1 MTWMFVGYVGGI
13 IVSFI
18 LGLFLYNIYYTL
30 KYKSNFIH
38 GNPYSIWVIFY
49 LSVMWIV
56 TVPIAIILLVIWFLL
71 WFSGYI
77 IMGFKN

>member
-38 GNPYSIWVIFY
+38 SNPYSIWVIFY